1 MLQPSATA
9 KSAMPSLSEAVA
21 DHGGSS
27 PRYPANIVPRKP
39 LRYNELTKPPR
50 LCDSYPRKASR

>member
-21 DHGGSS
+21 VHGGSS

-50 LCDSYPRKASR
+50 PM